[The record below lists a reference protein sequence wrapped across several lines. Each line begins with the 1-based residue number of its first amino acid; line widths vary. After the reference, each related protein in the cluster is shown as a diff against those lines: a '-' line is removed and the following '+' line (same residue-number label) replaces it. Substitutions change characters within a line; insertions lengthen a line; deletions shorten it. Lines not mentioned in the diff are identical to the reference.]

1 MNNEDYIFEQCQ
13 KINTLLNNKK
23 ESDARDCV
31 IKLLDYLNQNKLAYT
46 ELVNHLIREV
56 GLYPYMKDS
65 ILWEDELV
73 CDFFKANVGES
84 EEKTLH
90 RAQSK
95 LLKKL
100 LDGENI
106 AVSAPTSFG
115 KSFVIDAFIAIKQP
129 QNVVIIVPTIALM
142 DETRRRLFK
151 KFANRYNIITTTDVD
166 LGENNIFIFPQERA
180 LAYANNLGDIDIL
193 IIDEFYKSSIEVD
206 KERAPALIKC
216 IINLGTKAK
225 QRYFLAPNI
234 DELQDNPFTQGMTF
248 EKIDFKTVF
257 LEINNLYSKV
267 LEGKEKSDVLLEQYN
282 NTTGKSLIYAGTF
295 SEIDNLR
302 TLFSRNEIQYKD
314 RKLLNQFSK
323 WLDDNYGKLWYLS
336 DLVKK
341 GIGIHHG
348 KLHRSLSQ
356 IQIRLFEEK
365 NGLDTIISTS
375 SIIEGVNTSAENVF
389 IWRNKNGQRNLN
401 DFTYKNIIGRG
412 GRMFK
417 HFIGKIFVLDKTPQ
431 NEAIQLSLPLPEDI
445 VLNKT
450 ELESLELPQ
459 DQKTKIIID
468 NKELESKIG
477 DDYALI
483 QTAKTSQIK
492 TIVSELEKNKKKWN
506 GLNYIN
512 SSNPDDWGYLLN
524 NFLWMMRWEYKQ
536 ADKDKIVD
544 AIKICSNNWSKPMV
558 TILDELKDID
568 MSIEEYFSFEKK
580 LTFDMASFLSDFNI
594 IQKRILDIAV
604 DIEPFIMKI
613 RSAFLPA
620 VVFLLEEFGLPRTIS
635 RKIHDSDLVDFEDN
649 GLTTQG
655 AIEQLVDKMNDVYS
669 IETLDIFDKY
679 ILDYFY
685 QGIKISNDN

>member
-13 KINTLLNNKK
+13 YINTLLNNKQ
-23 ESDARDCV
+23 ESDARDSV
-31 IKLLDYLNQNKLAYT
+31 IKLLDFLNQNNIAYS

-56 GLYPYMKDS
+56 GLYPYMRDS
-65 ILWEDELV
+65 LLWEDELV
-73 CDFFKANVGES
+73 RDFFKANVGES

-115 KSFVIDAFIAIKQP
+115 KSFIIDAFIAIKQP
-129 QNVVIIVPTIALM
+129 KNVVIIVPTIALM

-151 KFANRYNIITTTDVD
+151 KFANRYKIVTTTDMT
-166 LGENNIFIFPQERA
+166 LGDNNIFVFPQERA

-193 IIDEFYKSSIEVD
+193 IIDEFYKSSINVD
-206 KERAPALIKC
+206 KERAPSLIKC
-216 IINLGTKAK
+216 IINLGEKAK
-225 QRYFLAPNI
+225 QRYYLAPNI

-257 LEINNLYSKV
+257 LEVNNLYSKV

-282 NTTGKSLIYAGTF
+282 NITGKSLIYAGTF

-302 TLFSRNEIQYKD
+302 TLFSRNDIQYKN
-314 RKLLNQFSK
+314 RELLNQFSK

-356 IQIRLFEEK
+356 IQIRLFEEE

-431 NEAIQLSLPLPEDI
+431 NETIQLSLPLPEDI
-445 VLNKT
+445 VLNEI
-450 ELESLELPQ
+450 ELESIELPQ
-459 DQKTKIIID
+459 NQKTKIIID

-512 SSNPDDWGYLLN
+512 SVNPDDWDYLLN

-613 RSAFLPA
+613 RSAFLPS
-620 VVFLLEEFGLPRTIS
+620 VVFLLEEFGLPRMIS
-635 RKIHDSDLVDFEDN
+635 RKIYDSHLVDFEEN

-685 QGIKISNDN
+685 QGIKYSNEK

>member
-1 MNNEDYIFEQCQ
+1 MNSEDYIFEQCH
-13 KINTLLNNKK
+13 KINSLLNNQK
-23 ESDARDCV
+23 ELEARDCV
-31 IKLLDYLNQNKLAYT
+31 IKLLDYHKQYKIKYS
-46 ELVNHLIREV
+46 EIVNHLIREV
-56 GLYPYMKDS
+56 GLFPYMKDS
-65 ILWEDELV
+65 LLWEDELV
-73 CDFFKANVGES
+73 CDMFKTNVGET

-95 LLKKL
+95 LLKRL
-100 LDGENI
+100 LDGEDI

-180 LAYANNLGDIDIL
+180 LTYANEIGDIDIL

-234 DELQDNPFTQGMTF
+234 DELQDNPFTQGMSF
-248 EKIDFKTVF
+248 EKVDFKTVF
-257 LEINNLYSKV
+257 LEVNNLYPQI
-267 LEGKEKSDVLLEQYN
+267 LEGKNKSDILLELYRKTN
-282 NTTGKSLIYAGTF
+282 GKSLIYAGTF

-302 TLFSRNEIQYKD
+302 TLFSRNDIQYK
-314 RKLLNQFSK
+314 KSELLDSFSK
-323 WLDDNYGKLWYLS
+323 WLDDNYGRLWYLS

-356 IQIRLFEEK
+356 IQIRLFEEEN

-389 IWRNKNGQRNLN
+389 VWRNKNGNKNLN

-417 HFIGKIFVLDKTPQ
+417 HFIGKIYVLDKAPET
-431 NEAIQLSLPLPEDI
+431 ETIQLSIPLPNDI
-445 VLNKT
+445 ILN
-450 ELESLELPQ
+450 ESEIESIELPQ
-459 DQKTKIIID
+459 EQITKIVVD

-477 DDYALI
+477 EDFVLLQSI
-483 QTAKTSQIK
+483 KTSQIK
-492 TIVSELEKNKKKWN
+492 TIVSELERNRKKWN
-506 GLNYIN
+506 GLNYFN

-524 NFLWMMRWEYKQ
+524 NFLWMMRWGFKQ
-536 ADKDKIVD
+536 VDKDKIVD
-544 AIKICSNNWSKPMV
+544 AIKICSNNWRKPMA

-568 MSIEEYFSFEKK
+568 MGIEEYFPFEKK

-594 IQKRILDIAV
+594 IQKKVLNINA
-604 DIEPFIMKI
+604 DIEPFIIKI
-613 RSAFLPA
+613 RNAFLPA
-620 VVFLLEEFGLPRTIS
+620 TVFLLEEYGLPRMIS
-635 RKIHDSDLVDFEDN
+635 RKIQDSNIINFDESE
-649 GLTTQG
+649 LTTQS
-655 AIEQLVDKMNDVYS
+655 AIYQLLDKKNE
-669 IETLDIFDKY
+669 ILHIQTLDDFDIY
-679 ILDYFY
+679 MLDYFY
-685 QGIKISNDN
+685 QGVNE

>member
-13 KINTLLNNKK
+13 KINTLLNNKQ

-31 IKLLDYLNQNKLAYT
+31 IKLLDFLNQNDIAYS

-65 ILWEDELV
+65 LFWEDELV

-115 KSFVIDAFIAIKQP
+115 KSFIIDAFIAIKQP
-129 QNVVIIVPTIALM
+129 KNVVIIVPTIALM

-151 KFANRYNIITTTDVD
+151 KFANRYKIITTTDMT
-166 LGENNIFIFPQERA
+166 LGDNNIFVFPQERA
-180 LAYANNLGDIDIL
+180 LTYTNNLGEIDIL
-193 IIDEFYKSSIEVD
+193 IIDEFYKSSINVEP
-206 KERAPALIKC
+206 ERASSLIKC
-216 IINLGTKAK
+216 IINLGGKAK
-225 QRYFLAPNI
+225 QRYYLAPNI
-234 DELQDNPFTQGMTF
+234 DELQDNPFTQGMSF

-257 LEINNLYSKV
+257 LEVTNLYSKV

-295 SEIDNLR
+295 PEIDNLR
-302 TLFSRNEIQYKD
+302 TLFSRNDIQYKD
-314 RKLLNQFSK
+314 RELLNQFSK

-356 IQIRLFEEK
+356 IQIRLFEEM

-431 NEAIQLSLPLPEDI
+431 NETIQLSLTLPEDI
-445 VLNKT
+445 VLNET
-450 ELESLELPQ
+450 E
-459 DQKTKIIID
+459 
-468 NKELESKIG
+468 
-477 DDYALI
+477 
-483 QTAKTSQIK
+483 
-492 TIVSELEKNKKKWN
+492 
-506 GLNYIN
+506 
-512 SSNPDDWGYLLN
+512 
-524 NFLWMMRWEYKQ
+524 
-536 ADKDKIVD
+536 
-544 AIKICSNNWSKPMV
+544 
-558 TILDELKDID
+558 
-568 MSIEEYFSFEKK
+568 
-580 LTFDMASFLSDFNI
+580 
-594 IQKRILDIAV
+594 
-604 DIEPFIMKI
+604 
-613 RSAFLPA
+613 
-620 VVFLLEEFGLPRTIS
+620 
-635 RKIHDSDLVDFEDN
+635 
-649 GLTTQG
+649 
-655 AIEQLVDKMNDVYS
+655 
-669 IETLDIFDKY
+669 
-679 ILDYFY
+679 
-685 QGIKISNDN
+685 